1 MFVINKLEII
11 KVSNVILRLKIIIKM
26 QMMKKHKI

>member
-11 KVSNVILRLKIIIKM
+11 KVSNVILRLKIIM